1 MITKECGVSRP
12 EALCKWGGGTPTTRF
27 PAAKSAPSWPS
38 RKRVAARFRRFGER
52 IQVIRGMAE
61 DIAHQGGEYAYQP
74 ARVSPLLKV
83 WGVPEGL
90 GGQRSPVGFSPLSIS
105 QGPMPTDESADM
117 AAQQTPFGRE
127 RKRKGLGG
135 MTQARKR
142 DIDENLTLWEEF
154 KKLLCLWTV
163 NLTDEDYVDL
173 ARLGTWNVFQ
183 RRSVDRLQQHLRLH
197 GDVCLVLAVVE
208 HGPKRSGRLGRPIPH
223 LHIVTS
229 GWGSKINGKRY
240 LLDHELLDELVNK
253 ACDDAG
259 LPRRD
264 RKAASNVERVRHS
277 PRSYLKGYLKKA
289 VPVEDLDLSDGW
301 ETLVPYHWGNTSK
314 EAKLLLAGHTVQ
326 LPPAFVAFV
335 IQERKALE
343 AMQLGSHRVVIVG
356 HSMYLGAPRPIEIEC
371 MRFWTPEHLAR
382 AIELFLVWS
391 FSPEAFAE
399 EAALCPDLGEPAS
412 HNPDIALPP
421 LPSLI

>member
-1 MITKECGVSRP
+1 MVQKDCGALVRRPRSDFNRGAPTSELPVSQ
-12 EALCKWGGGTPTTRF
+12 
-27 PAAKSAPSWPS
+27 PAGKRGP
-38 RKRVAARFRRFGER
+38 RKRVAARYRGFGKR
-52 IQVIRGMAE
+52 LKVIAAMAK

-289 VPVEDLDLSDGW
+289 IPVEDLDLSDGW

-314 EAKLLLAGHTVQ
+314 EAKLLLAGHTAQ
-326 LPPAFVAFV
+326 LPPAFVSFV

-371 MRFWTPEHLAR
+371 MRFWSPEHLAR
-382 AIELFLVWS
+382 AIELFLVWQ

>member
-117 AAQQTPFGRE
+117 TAQQTAPSRG

-154 KKLLCLWTV
+154 RKALCLWTV
-163 NLTDEDYVDL
+163 NLCDEDYVDL
-173 ARLGTWNVFQ
+173 ARLGTWNVLQ

-229 GWGSKINGKRY
+229 GWGSKIGGKRY
-240 LLDHELLDELVNK
+240 LLDHQFLDELVNK

-264 RKAASNVERVRHS
+264 RSSASNVEGVRHS

-314 EAKLLLAGHTVQ
+314 EAKLLLAGHTAQ
-326 LPPAFVAFV
+326 LPPAFVSFV
-335 IQERKALE
+335 LQERKALE
-343 AMQLGSHRVVIVG
+343 AMQLASHRVVIVG

-371 MRFWTPEHLAR
+371 MRFWSPEHLAR
-382 AIELFLVWS
+382 AIELFLVWQ